1 MKNKRKFLKTTYLPR
16 VRQSEIMDMMDASNI
31 SRMHLGLDPLPYLW
45 YKRTVQLGRAG
56 MMKFLNKEKS
66 DIILSYCVAT
76 RKQRREIPKF
86 HDCYMIILNI
96 LKTDVR
102 IEEQQKRIDEL
113 NREIS
118 EMEKTTKRI
127 TENEP

>member
-1 MKNKRKFLKTTYLPR
+1 MKNKRRFSKTTYLPR

-45 YKRTVQLGRAG
+45 YKKTVQLGRAG
-56 MMKFLNKEKS
+56 MMKFLDKEKS
-66 DIILSYCVAT
+66 GIILAYLSAT

-96 LKTDVR
+96 LKKDVR
-102 IEEQQKRIDEL
+102 LEEQQKQIDEL
-113 NREIS
+113 NRQIA
-118 EMEKTTKRI
+118 EMEKNKKKC
-127 TENEP
+127 

>member
-56 MMKFLNKEKS
+56 MMKFLDKEKS
-66 DIILSYCVAT
+66 DIILSYCNAT
-76 RKQRREIPKF
+76 RKQRREVPKF
-86 HDCYMIILNI
+86 HDCYMLILNI
-96 LKTDVR
+96 LKKDVHL
-102 IEEQQKRIDEL
+102 EEQQKRIDEL
-113 NREIS
+113 NRQIA
-118 EMEKTTKRI
+118 EMEK
-127 TENEP
+127 NN

>member
-1 MKNKRKFLKTTYLPR
+1 MKNKRKFSKTTYLPR

-76 RKQRREIPKF
+76 RKQRREVPKF

-102 IEEQQKRIDEL
+102 LEEQQKRIDEL
-113 NREIS
+113 NREIA

-127 TENEP
+127 TEK

>member
-1 MKNKRKFLKTTYLPR
+1 MKNKRKFSKTTYLPR

-45 YKRTVQLGRAG
+45 YKKTVQLGRAG
-56 MMKFLNKEKS
+56 MMKFLDKEKS
-66 DIILSYCVAT
+66 GIILAYLSAT

-96 LKTDVR
+96 LKKDVR
-102 IEEQQKRIDEL
+102 LEEQQKQIDEL
-113 NREIS
+113 NRQIA
-118 EMEKTTKRI
+118 EMEKNKK
-127 TENEP
+127 EC

>member
-1 MKNKRKFLKTTYLPR
+1 MKNKRRFSKTTYLPR

-45 YKRTVQLGRAG
+45 YKKTVQFGRAG
-56 MMKFLNKEKS
+56 MMKFLDNEKS
-66 DIILSYCVAT
+66 GIILAYLIAT

-96 LKTDVR
+96 LKKDVR
-102 IEEQQKRIDEL
+102 LEEQQKQIDEL
-113 NREIS
+113 NRQIA
-118 EMEKTTKRI
+118 EMEKNKK
-127 TENEP
+127 EC

>member
-1 MKNKRKFLKTTYLPR
+1 
-16 VRQSEIMDMMDASNI
+16 
-31 SRMHLGLDPLPYLW
+31 MHLGLDPLPYLW

-76 RKQRREIPKF
+76 RKQRREVPKF

-102 IEEQQKRIDEL
+102 LEEQQKQIDEL
-113 NREIS
+113 NRQIA
-118 EMEKTTKRI
+118 EMEK
-127 TENEP
+127 NN